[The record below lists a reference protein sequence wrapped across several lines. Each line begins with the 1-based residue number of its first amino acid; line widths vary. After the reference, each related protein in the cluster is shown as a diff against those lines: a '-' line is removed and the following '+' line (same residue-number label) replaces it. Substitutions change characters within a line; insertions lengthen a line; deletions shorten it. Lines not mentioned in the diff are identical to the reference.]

1 MLPAPATISVA
12 EQPGTTTRTAR
23 LASSPGESTLR
34 SGGHRFGGPHYLFE
48 GGRLAKGALVRRS
61 TALVH
66 APGEPAE
73 EETEHE
79 HGDEGDDSDQRF
91 NCHAITSPYARS
103 VAGRIGPEL
112 ALGTLD
118 PWTSAA
124 RQARASRMSASV
136 TASGAT
142 AMWRVPRSK
151 NLLDG
156 PPSSPRFGSRVPV
169 GVREKKVGARH
180 AIPADGTRDALR
192 KVGERERWDFP
203 RELSTQC
210 FVRYE
215 VRHRVL

>member
-1 MLPAPATISVA
+1 MSRSNREQQPALPAWQVAQAKALSAVGATA
-12 EQPGTTTRTAR
+12 
-23 LASSPGESTLR
+23 
-34 SGGHRFGGPHYLFE
+34 FGGPHYLFE

-142 AMWRVPRSK
+142 AMWRCRAPRI
-151 NLLDG
+151 
-156 PPSSPRFGSRVPV
+156 SSTGHPRPLAS
-169 GVREKKVGARH
+169 A
-180 AIPADGTRDALR
+180 AASL
-192 KVGERERWDFP
+192 
-203 RELSTQC
+203 
-210 FVRYE
+210 
-215 VRHRVL
+215 

>member
-103 VAGRIGPEL
+103 VA
-112 ALGTLD
+112 
-118 PWTSAA
+118 W
-124 RQARASRMSASV
+124 SR
-136 TASGAT
+136 
-142 AMWRVPRSK
+142 
-151 NLLDG
+151 L
-156 PPSSPRFGSRVPV
+156 PPSSGSIAMSANQRPQATS
-169 GVREKKVGARH
+169 RA
-180 AIPADGTRDALR
+180 PAT
-192 KVGERERWDFP
+192 
-203 RELSTQC
+203 
-210 FVRYE
+210 
-215 VRHRVL
+215 